1 MARLAQVGDE
11 HHNLPPDSTQ
21 LVGRDK
27 DVANLCHVVLESE
40 GRLVTLTGVG
50 GCGKTRLALR
60 VASSMI
66 GSFKDGVWLVS
77 LAPLVDPQLVPHAV
91 ASVLG
96 VRGRPDRAVL
106 DAVVA
111 HLARRQALLVL
122 DNCEHVVKVCA
133 EVAYTLLQG
142 CPGLRLLAT
151 SREPL
156 HISGERA
163 WRVPSLTLPDPA
175 SHVSVEQLVRYPAV
189 ELFVKR
195 AVEVQADFVVSPANA
210 PVVAAVSARLEG
222 LPLAIELAA
231 AWVRALG
238 VEQILERLDNEF
250 GLLVGGSRSAPNRQ
264 QTMRAT
270 LDWSYGLLGEP
281 ERLLFQRLAVF
292 VGGWSLEAAEAI
304 CCGSGV
310 ALEEVLSLLTRLVD
324 ASLVQVEEHDR
335 RARYRLLEPVR
346 QYAREYLIAAH
357 ELDAMCRQHTDFFL
371 SFAQRWGTDANLGG
385 PDRQAALAALESEQ
399 DNLRAALRWCLERGE
414 AEKGLSLGRA
424 HWIF

>member
-151 SREPL
+151 SRERL

-163 WRVPSLTLPDPA
+163 LARTL
-175 SHVSVEQLVRYPAV
+175 
-189 ELFVKR
+189 
-195 AVEVQADFVVSPANA
+195 ADFA
-210 PVVAAVSARLEG
+210 
-222 LPLAIELAA
+222 
-231 AWVRALG
+231 
-238 VEQILERLDNEF
+238 
-250 GLLVGGSRSAPNRQ
+250 
-264 QTMRAT
+264 
-270 LDWSYGLLGEP
+270 
-281 ERLLFQRLAVF
+281 
-292 VGGWSLEAAEAI
+292 
-304 CCGSGV
+304 
-310 ALEEVLSLLTRLVD
+310 
-324 ASLVQVEEHDR
+324 
-335 RARYRLLEPVR
+335 
-346 QYAREYLIAAH
+346 
-357 ELDAMCRQHTDFFL
+357 
-371 SFAQRWGTDANLGG
+371 
-385 PDRQAALAALESEQ
+385 
-399 DNLRAALRWCLERGE
+399 
-414 AEKGLSLGRA
+414 
-424 HWIF
+424 